1 MELFFSEHRKHQGF
15 PKKKYEASMEDL
27 EEDGDAVVF
36 FGSPP
41 FPPKQF
47 KTTYTNL
54 NKSEQSDKVNDFAIS
69 VGVSRYVQYH
79 MGLAESLRL
88 SLA

>member
-1 MELFFSEHRKHQGF
+1 MKLRFLNFTISSMELFFSEHRKHQGF

-41 FPPKQF
+41 FPPNSSKQHI
-47 KTTYTNL
+47 
-54 NKSEQSDKVNDFAIS
+54 QI
-69 VGVSRYVQYH
+69 
-79 MGLAESLRL
+79 
-88 SLA
+88 